1 MHYYRD
7 EPAVD
12 ANGNIIKFTAN
23 DNKCNSFKFK
33 QQIIEKQ
40 ETVAQKL
47 LRYWLH

>member
-33 QQIIEKQ
+33 QKIIEK
-40 ETVAQKL
+40 
-47 LRYWLH
+47 